1 MAFQESVFIRRPLL
15 EVVTYMG
22 DITMEKEWQTHL
34 VDAEQIPPGPTIVGT
49 RRRYVSQFL
58 GKELVNTYIVK
69 IYEPGV
75 RLVCTT
81 TPDSV
86 LDATSDIRWE
96 EVDGGTKVTMT
107 FDGSPSGPLKFVPR
121 RMLDAAFENEVTSAL
136 ARLKERLEEDG

>member
-1 MAFQESVFIRRPLL
+1 MSFQESVFIRRPLF

-69 IYEPGV
+69 VHEPGV

-96 EVDGGTKVTMT
+96 EVGGGTKVTMT
-107 FDGSPSGPLKFVPR
+107 FEGSPSGPLKFVPR
-121 RMLDAAFENEVTSAL
+121 RILDAAFENEVTSAL

>member
-1 MAFQESVFIRRPLL
+1 MSFQESVFIRRPLF

-81 TPDSV
+81 TSDSV

-107 FDGSPSGPLKFVPR
+107 FEGSPAGPLKFIPR
-121 RMLDAAFENEVTSAL
+121 AMLDAAFENEVTSAL
-136 ARLKERLEEDG
+136 TRLKERLEEDG